1 MAPHQSADNSLN
13 FESFVT
19 RAQGLTPLVIAEADE
34 AERLQHLTDTVVHA
48 FQEAGLYR
56 MLLPRELGGAELSLP
71 EAMQVVE
78 TNARADGSTGWCL
91 MVGNIEL
98 GTGGAYLPDRGI
110 ERVLA
115 QGPDIVIAGHGIP
128 RGVARPAGGG

>member
-56 MLLPRELGGAELSLP
+56 VSSAVPS
-71 EAMQVVE
+71 
-78 TNARADGSTGWCL
+78 CL
-91 MVGNIEL
+91 C
-98 GTGGAYLPDRGI
+98 PKPCRW
-110 ERVLA
+110 
-115 QGPDIVIAGHGIP
+115 
-128 RGVARPAGGG
+128 

>member
-1 MAPHQSADNSLN
+1 MAPHQSSDNSLN

-19 RAQGLTPLVIAEADE
+19 RAQELTPLVIAEAD
-34 AERLQHLTDTVVHA
+34 
-48 FQEAGLYR
+48 
-56 MLLPRELGGAELSLP
+56 
-71 EAMQVVE
+71 
-78 TNARADGSTGWCL
+78 ARADGSTGWCL

-128 RGVARPAGGG
+128 RGVARPAEGG